1 MKKVLF
7 LIAVATS
14 LLCFSCYTY
23 QPAINY
29 SGQPSP
35 YTLEITF
42 NGGVKDTIYN
52 VRNFKSYCNWDGSVI
67 MYKIETCNNPHPQQ
81 RYTKLICK
89 SIELQNVNLVKI
101 LNN

>member
-1 MKKVLF
+1 MKKLF
-7 LIAVATS
+7 FLLLTTS

-23 QPAINY
+23 NPAINY

-52 VRNFKSYCNWDGSVI
+52 VWNFKSYSNFYGSEI
-67 MYKIETCNNPHPQQ
+67 IYKIKTCNNPHPQQ
-81 RYTKLICK
+81 RYQTLICK